1 MSEPAPAAW
10 VEEKAHGGAGSETAG
25 PAARDAHCHLWA
37 TNASLFDA
45 RRVLDAWG
53 CGSPEPEV
61 LEWAAAEGRVLFT

>member
-37 TNASLFDA
+37 TNASLFVFVKA
-45 RRVLDAWG
+45 LDNLV
-53 CGSPEPEV
+53 S
-61 LEWAAAEGRVLFT
+61 